1 MFLNNSPTPL
11 EPWKSNGQGTIDW
24 PTAQVFQ
31 SSSTALVPKGNLAPP
46 RPRLECLHPRSFQD
60 LFFPSL
66 SHSWCLENQV
76 MEEYGESVWI
86 RGNWK
91 DFHRFT
97 FFFKKTC
104 LLKGAINSDQLR
116 TAGPMDFGHDFY
128 PMGSQSPSPDRI
140 QTSKAFH
147 QAKAGLAPAP
157 TQIIHGR
164 YLYVHTIVYIYIIIL
179 RLLYTM
185 KKCR

>member
-11 EPWKSNGQGTIDW
+11 EPWKSTGQGTIDW

-66 SHSWCLENQV
+66 SHSWCLENQEF
-76 MEEYGESVWI
+76 MEEYGESVAI

-91 DFHRFT
+91 DFHLYFS
-97 FFFKKTC
+97 KTC
-104 LLKGAINSDQLR
+104 LLKGADQLR
-116 TAGPMDFGHDFY
+116 STQNSWTHGIPLPQSWWHSDLQGLS
-128 PMGSQSPSPDRI
+128 PSQSGPGTGNPDHPWTVSI
-140 QTSKAFH
+140 CTH
-147 QAKAGLAPAP
+147 HC
-157 TQIIHGR
+157 I
-164 YLYVHTIVYIYIIIL
+164 YIYN
-179 RLLYTM
+179 
-185 KKCR
+185 

>member
-66 SHSWCLENQV
+66 SHSWCLENQEF
-76 MEEYGESVWI
+76 MEEYGNLWQSVATGRI
-86 RGNWK
+86 
-91 DFHRFT
+91 FT
-97 FFFKKTC
+97 FIFQENVSPERCRSTQ
-104 LLKGAINSDQLR
+104 INSEQLDPWDPTPPVLMAFR
-116 TAGPMDFGHDFY
+116 PPRPFTKPKRAWHRQPRSSMDGIY
-128 PMGSQSPSPDRI
+128 MYTP
-140 QTSKAFH
+140 
-147 QAKAGLAPAP
+147 L
-157 TQIIHGR
+157 
-164 YLYVHTIVYIYIIIL
+164 YIYIINYNYIL
-179 RLLYTM
+179 RLLYTR
-185 KKCR
+185 KNVGKY